1 MDIAKVL
8 QFAYPGKKFALNGD
22 DYSGLDWLD
31 ESPKPTLAE
40 IEGKY
45 PLYLAEQE
53 RLKRLVEL
61 PAELDALFNALP
73 LEVRAQF
80 YPLKAAVKLAFEQGD
95 TLAALAIIQNT
106 QVPPELEDEKASLLA
121 LFGEL

>member
-8 QFAYPGKKFALNGD
+8 QFAYPGKQFVLNGD

-31 ESPKPTLAE
+31 ESPKPSLNDLEA
-40 IEGKY
+40 KY
-45 PLYLAEQE
+45 PLYQAEQE
-53 RLKRLVEL
+53 RLKKLTEIPVQ
-61 PAELDALFNALP
+61 LDAVFNDLP
-73 LEVRAQF
+73 LPVRAQF

-106 QVPPELEDEKASLLA
+106 QVPPELEGEKAALLA